1 MNFNGVDIYHCKF
14 FTLTEDNKLQF
25 CRGVHSGKTLDDY
38 CTIPELQKISAYC
51 YWIFRQEVPFET
63 KYCAGAFLKSMAP
76 KYVELE
82 SKLRRAAISRQEKL
96 KSKTEELIKTT
107 GTKYI

>member
-1 MNFNGVDIYHCKF
+1 MDFNGVDIYRCKF
-14 FTLTEDNKLQF
+14 FTLTEDKKLKF
-25 CRGVHSGKTLDDY
+25 NRGVHIGKTLDDY
-38 CTIPELQKISAYC
+38 NTVPELQKISAYC
-51 YWIFRQEVPFET
+51 YWIFRQDVPVET

-82 SKLRRAAISRQEKL
+82 KKLRDIVIKGQKALTE
-96 KSKTEELIKTT
+96 KTEELTKTT